1 MALNRR
7 YPLLVGP
14 AEEVDVVEPIHEFHL
29 LHVTQSWPAP
39 DYEDPIYDAIKA
51 DPPEGCVPD
60 DFGGLFGLRCERRAP
75 TLLDA
80 VAEVCHEVRTAHGL
94 LMTDLGIE
102 KLWEWSPDGRDG
114 FGATI
119 VGQLLLMASSRGQQ
133 LGYDIEDL
141 VRFIRTAAAAK

>member
-1 MALNRR
+1 MALIRR
-7 YPLLVGP
+7 YPLLIGS
-14 AEEVDVVEPIHEFHL
+14 AEEAQVVEPVHEFQL

-39 DYEDPIYDAIKA
+39 KYDDPIYDAIKA
-51 DPPEGCVPD
+51 DPPAGCVPE
-60 DFGGLFGLRCERRAP
+60 DFGGLFGLRCEREGP

-80 VAEVCHEVRTAHGL
+80 VAEVCHEVRTRYDL